1 MFGSLGMPELI
12 FILVLAL
19 LIFGPKR
26 LPQVGRTLGRG
37 LREFRQA
44 TSDLKRTVETEISA
58 VDVEP
63 PRPTP
68 APLPAP
74 DPAADVE
81 TPEVEAPEAEVSETE
96 VPEGEVAESQ
106 ISEHQVPESQAAE
119 STAESTVEPALEE
132 SAEPADA
139 RRTD

>member
-44 TSDLKRTVETEISA
+44 TNELKKTVETEISS
-58 VDVEP
+58 VDVEAP
-63 PRPTP
+63 SPTP
-68 APLPAP
+68 AAVPVPSAVPHSGGDVVP
-74 DPAADVE
+74 DPESEAAAPLSDGS
-81 TPEVEAPEAEVSETE
+81 VEASGDDPGDEPGSQDTASD
-96 VPEGEVAESQ
+96 PEGGET
-106 ISEHQVPESQAAE
+106 AATGG
-119 STAESTVEPALEE
+119 STRP
-132 SAEPADA
+132 D
-139 RRTD
+139 

>member
-1 MFGSLGMPELI
+1 MPEII

-44 TSDLKRTVETEISA
+44 TNDLKRTVETEISS

-63 PRPTP
+63 ARPIP
-68 APLPAP
+68 AAAPGP
-74 DPAADVE
+74 DPAPIPKPEPQPDPGSEAQGVKVGTEADE
-81 TPEVEAPEAEVSETE
+81 T
-96 VPEGEVAESQ
+96 
-106 ISEHQVPESQAAE
+106 AAG
-119 STAESTVEPALEE
+119 
-132 SAEPADA
+132 ADPT
-139 RRTD
+139 RTD